1 MTTIGLWII
10 LATLSAILFVAL
22 RLVRRGAL
30 QIRFCRAWGRR
41 VPFDALLCSYCGHQ
55 FRP

>member
-1 MTTIGLWII
+1 MTTIGLGII

-22 RLVRRGAL
+22 RLIRREAL

-41 VPFDALLCSYCGHQ
+41 VPFDALLCSDCGQQ

>member
-1 MTTIGLWII
+1 MTTIGLGII

-22 RLVRRGAL
+22 RLIRREAL